1 MKRYLWAAL
10 IPIVLIVAISII
22 LAKNREV
29 SLRMNPEREPKEVGV
44 ITLPEPKLKGEISL
58 EDAIRRRRSKRSYTI
73 SELTLEEISQLLWS
87 AQGITDARMGSRAA
101 PSAGALYPL
110 EVYLVKS
117 DGLYRY
123 LPDGHR
129 LERQSTEDL
138 RRPLARAALLQGYVA
153 QAPIDI
159 VICAVYDR
167 VGSKY
172 GDRGVRYTHIEV
184 GHAAQNVHLQAVAM
198 GLGSVPIGAFNDEG
212 VKKVL
217 ALPKDHEPIYIIPVG
232 YAK

>member
-1 MKRYLWAAL
+1 MVLVTVAL
-10 IPIVLIVAISII
+10 IGVVFTI
-22 LAKNREV
+22 LAENREV
-29 SLRMNPEREPKEVGV
+29 SLSMNPKREPKEVEV
-44 ITLPEPKLKGEISL
+44 ITLPEPKLKGEMSL
-58 EDAIRRRRSKRSYTI
+58 EEAVRRRRSKRSY
-73 SELTLEEISQLLWS
+73 SSKELTLDEISQLLWA
-87 AQGITDARMGSRAA
+87 AQGITDARMGFRAA

-129 LERQSTEDL
+129 LERLSTEDL
-138 RRPLARAALLQGYVA
+138 RRPLAHAALRQGYVA
-153 QAPIDI
+153 QAPVDI

-184 GHAAQNVHLQAVAM
+184 GHAAQSVHLQAVAL
-198 GLGSVPIGAFNDEG
+198 GLGSVPIGAFSDEE

-232 YAK
+232 HAK